1 MGQKTKELLL
11 KIWVIFSTLTIGAI
25 VVFILFYIFSKGASR
40 INREFLLQ
48 SPKGMILGSEGGIFP
63 AIVGSILLTFIACI
77 FAGIFAIATAAYL
90 RFYCKS
96 KRFKSIIHLII
107 QCTAGIPSIVL
118 GLFGYTFLVYKLR
131 LGMSLLAGGI
141 TLGIMIFPYIEVRI
155 EKILNEIDQ
164 ELLDA
169 SFALGITK
177 SYTFFH
183 LVLPRYKTNFL
194 STITMAGGFAMGAT
208 APIIFTAAV
217 IFASAPKSLFSPVM
231 ALPFHLYILL
241 GEGISIDMAYGT
253 ALVLVCIII
262 LLNIFALGSTAFKR
276 RKKR

>member
-1 MGQKTKELLL
+1 MGQKMKELLL
-11 KIWVIFSTLTIGAI
+11 KIWVVLSALSIGAI
-25 VVFILFYIFSKGASR
+25 VIFILFYIFSKGASS
-40 INREFLLQ
+40 ISREFLFQ

-77 FAGIFAIATAAYL
+77 FAGVFAIATAAYL
-90 RFYCKS
+90 RFYCKN
-96 KRFKSIIHLII
+96 KRLKGMIHLII

-118 GLFGYTFLVYKLR
+118 GLFGYTFLVYKLG

-155 EKILNEIDQ
+155 EKILQEIEQ

-169 SFALGITK
+169 SFALGTTK
-177 SYTFFH
+177 SYTFFY
-183 LVLPRYKTNFL
+183 LVLPMYKTNFL

-217 IFASAPKSLFSPVM
+217 IFASAPKSLLAPVM

-241 GEGISIDMAYGT
+241 GEGISMDMAYGT

-262 LLNIFALGSTAFKR
+262 LLNMLALGATSFGR
-276 RKKR
+276 RK